1 MGWPRTNN
9 LNDLECTQNRK
20 LIQLAL
26 DTSIDIANDLTA
38 FERFYL
44 IQNMGWENFEG
55 YKAVIEFIEAN
66 HEVIK
71 ERWVN

>member
-1 MGWPRTNN
+1 
-9 LNDLECTQNRK
+9 
-20 LIQLAL
+20 
-26 DTSIDIANDLTA
+26 
-38 FERFYL
+38 
-44 IQNMGWENFEG
+44 MGWENFEG